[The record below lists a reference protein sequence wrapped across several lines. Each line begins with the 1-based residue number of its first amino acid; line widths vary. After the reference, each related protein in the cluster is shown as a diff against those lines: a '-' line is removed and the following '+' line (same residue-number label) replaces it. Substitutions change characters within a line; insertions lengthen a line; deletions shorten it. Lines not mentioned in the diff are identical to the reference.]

1 MKWYINVPNV
11 WKPPTRR
18 SLESGQWSPSPN
30 LHPPCSPSSGWILCM
45 ELATPSGQYPIVV
58 QSFVHQFPLP
68 SCNTNIEIYFILPY
82 KQSIST
88 KIGKTTIYLE
98 PHMSHILMAR
108 QCLLNDYIYIYILIY
123 IYKYIDIYIYEYIY
137 VDISSCIWFI
147 FPSPFRI
154 DATIDPSQPAVV
166 TELTLDLGGERMSK
180 RKTHEENSESLL
192 CNVSTHRIP
201 WCWYIC

>member
-1 MKWYINVPNV
+1 
-11 WKPPTRR
+11 
-18 SLESGQWSPSPN
+18 
-30 LHPPCSPSSGWILCM
+30 M

-108 QCLLNDYIYIYILIY
+108 QCLLNDYIY
-123 IYKYIDIYIYEYIY
+123 

>member
-123 IYKYIDIYIYEYIY
+123 IYIIDIYIYIWIYICRY
-137 VDISSCIWFI
+137 IIMYLVYIPFTIQNRCNNWPIPACSSDRVNSR
-147 FPSPFRI
+147 PRRRE
-154 DATIDPSQPAVV
+154 DV
-166 TELTLDLGGERMSK
+166 EK
-180 RKTHEENSESLL
+180 ENSRGKLRKF
-192 CNVSTHRIP
+192 VV
-201 WCWYIC
+201 